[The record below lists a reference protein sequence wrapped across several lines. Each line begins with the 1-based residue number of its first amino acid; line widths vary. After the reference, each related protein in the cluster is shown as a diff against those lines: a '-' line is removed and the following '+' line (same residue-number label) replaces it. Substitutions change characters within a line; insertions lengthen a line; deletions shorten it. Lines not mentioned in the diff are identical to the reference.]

1 MVNKD
6 QILALLQASIQSLR
20 RSGIIEAEIDVHAE
34 TVLLGTGSSLDSM
47 GFVTFVTDVEE
58 RLNRETGKDLYI
70 VLTELEER
78 FPGAP
83 TLSAGM
89 FAEYLVSLVA
99 A

>member
-1 MVNKD
+1 MLD
-6 QILALLQASIQSLR
+6 QDTILALLQESMQGLR
-20 RSGIIEAEIDVHAE
+20 RSGIVEADIDVAPD

-58 RLNRETGKDLYI
+58 RLNRETGQDLYI

-78 FPGAP
+78 YPGAAS
-83 TLSAGM
+83 LSAAM
-89 FAEYLVSLVA
+89 FADYLVSLTA